1 MRYFLHKEK
10 ALEISA
16 RKEYLEQTFHFWFV
30 EREPINSFIVLESF
44 PSTAEKEI
52 CIVYGHN
59 YEVSYLLKNHS
70 ICIPE
75 KNIFIISCLTKN
87 KRDFI
92 LPGKRTYV
100 APQKANER
108 IKLRYGYEFGFE
120 FDISD
125 VELNLFNSNVK
136 NIYDKLKLSFDR
148 IQLT

>member
-1 MRYFLHKEK
+1 MKYFLHKEK
-10 ALEISA
+10 ETEIRA

-30 EREPINSFIVLESF
+30 EKERINSFIVLESF

-59 YEVSYLLKNHS
+59 YEVAYLLKNHS

-75 KNIFIISCLTKN
+75 KNLFIISCLTRN

-92 LPGKRTYV
+92 LSGKRTYI
-100 APQKANER
+100 APQKANEK

-125 VELNLFNSNVK
+125 VELNLFNSK
-136 NIYDKLKLSFDR
+136 TSNIYNKLQLAFER
-148 IQLT
+148 IYQ